1 VFRQGALEDSR
12 CEFVKG
18 LEPEQT
24 YLVKLAPEGSVV
36 HHATGQELMEMGF
49 QVEIADLYEGKIF
62 EISMD

>member
-1 VFRQGALEDSR
+1 M
-12 CEFVKG
+12 KG

-24 YLVKLAPEGSVV
+24 YLVKLAPEGSAV